1 MRKPLGASRAGGI
14 WSGALPSGP
23 VRDKL
28 ASGHDFSPVGPM
40 HPRSPG
46 PLLTIVLALLLGGA
60 GLARADQDPKD
71 LERRQQVLVAGG
83 HEAEQAANDLFV
95 LGDPDNDLFLLR
107 TLRDGNPDH
116 QAARVAILK
125 ALRMCGRHRPEAA
138 CAMAYE
144 ALADPVKAVS
154 DQAREV
160 FGTFEDDLNRTFD
173 FIRARLTETK
183 RARPDTQKARQAL
196 ALVEVLER
204 HMRNQIAATGILVEL
219 LEGFPG
225 SELEAR
231 VRQALQRMT
240 SCSFQDVRAWRR
252 WYDET
257 RARCGGS
264 LALWRAEIDA
274 RQAQTL
280 ARYEDEALE
289 IFRRLLD
296 RLASTADPEAAILQ
310 ELADTLK
317 RESVPKVRY
326 LAIQRLGDLAAKK
339 NLAAVALLR
348 GRLQAGGDDAPQA
361 VLELARA
368 EDPALLPDILP
379 WIGERHP
386 IPMRLAAIGALSR
399 LKAPGAVDPLI
410 ELLGPRTIDE
420 VREAAVAA
428 LGKIGQ
434 NPEGRVSRTLVAL
447 ASGILGTNPAQNGAA
462 TLVKLV
468 AEALSLLPLPPPGPD
483 TQETVTFLERLA
495 GEVEDAN
502 VRYYA
507 VTALGKQDPEDAFL
521 FLLKRSE
528 PNQETAV
535 RVKRAIL
542 DALTQQAVD
551 HPDRREKAV
560 RRLVA
565 FVEDPEPLLVDKSR
579 SCIASLVDAKIDPTL
594 AVRRL
599 LAHELST
606 AKKVGWEALATRYLE
621 SLPTDDK
628 VRDMPAPQ
636 REVYGELLEVRARG
650 RLQSGER
657 PSALTDLRALFALAG
672 PTGFARLQTVF
683 ELGLSCLPAA
693 APEGAPV
700 DPLALTAWTL
710 VLDAAEALKADPAR
724 APKVL
729 EALQAVQ
736 QSVPAPLQQRLKTLR
751 DGSS

>member
-1 MRKPLGASRAGGI
+1 MPT
-14 WSGALPSGP
+14 
-23 VRDKL
+23 
-28 ASGHDFSPVGPM
+28 
-40 HPRSPG
+40 RSLR
-46 PLLTIVLALLLGGA
+46 PLLILIPLLLGGVGA
-60 GLARADQDPKD
+60 LRAEQDPKD

-95 LGDPDNDLFLLR
+95 LGDPNHDAFLLK
-107 TLRDGNPDH
+107 TLADGNPDH
-116 QAARVAILK
+116 QAARLAILR

-138 CAMAYE
+138 CAMAYA
-144 ALADPVKAVS
+144 ALADPIKAVA
-154 DQAREV
+154 DQAKEA
-160 FGTFEDDLNRTFD
+160 FGTFEDDLNRPFA
-173 FIRARLTETK
+173 FMRARLLESL
-183 RARPDTQKARQAL
+183 RARPDTHKARQAL

-204 HMRNQIAATGILVEL
+204 QMRNQIAATGVLVDV
-219 LEGFPG
+219 LEAYPG

-231 VRQALQRMT
+231 VRLALQRMT
-240 SCSFQDVRAWRR
+240 SSAIQDVRAWRR
-252 WYDET
+252 WFDET

-296 RLASTADPEAAILQ
+296 RLAQAPDAEAAILQ

-317 RESVPKVRY
+317 RESVPKVRW

-348 GRLQAGGDDAPQA
+348 GRLQTGGDDAPQA
-361 VLELARA
+361 ILELARA

-410 ELLGPRTIDE
+410 ELLAARTIDE
-420 VREAAVAA
+420 VREAAVTA

-434 NPEGRVSRTLVAL
+434 NPEGRVSRVLVAL
-447 ASGILGTNPAQNGAA
+447 ASGLLGANPAQNGGA

-468 AEALSLLPLPPPGPD
+468 AEALSLLPLPPPGAD
-483 TQETVTFLERLA
+483 TQETVAFLQRLA

-507 VTALGKQDPEDAFL
+507 VTALGKQEPEEAFQ
-521 FLLKRSE
+521 FLVKRSE
-528 PNQETAV
+528 PNQESAV

-542 DALTQQAVD
+542 DALTQQAL
-551 HPDRREKAV
+551 DRPERRPPAI

-565 FVEDPEPLLVDKSR
+565 FVEDPDPLLVENSR
-579 SCIASLVDAKIDPTL
+579 RNLERLVDPRVDPAL

-599 LAHELST
+599 VAQELSV
-606 AKKVGWEALATRYLE
+606 AKKVGWEALAARYLE
-621 SLPTDDK
+621 QLPTEEK
-628 VRDMPAPQ
+628 ARDLPPPQ
-636 REVYGELLEVRARG
+636 REDYAALLEVRARG

-657 PSALTDLRALFALAG
+657 PSALSDLRALYGLAG
-672 PTGFARLQTVF
+672 PTGFSRLQVVF
-683 ELGLSCLPAA
+683 ELGLTCLPAA
-693 APEGAPV
+693 GSEGTT
-700 DPLALTAWTL
+700 DPLGLTAWTL
-710 VLDAAEALKADPAR
+710 VLDVAEALKADPTSLK
-724 APKVL
+724 KVL
-729 EALQAVQ
+729 EALGRPELQG
-736 QSVPAPLQQRLKTLR
+736 SVPAPLLQRLKALR